1 MTISTPD
8 LYDQYG
14 ESLQIAEPGWQH
26 YGGIKAFGGKVV
38 TVKAEDDNSKVGE
51 LLKSPGDGC
60 VLVVDAGASK
70 RHAFLGDNLAQAG
83 IDNGWQGVIV
93 NGCVRDVDLLLTM
106 LIGVMALGSIPR
118 KTEKR
123 GLGEENITLQFA
135 GVEVEPGDYIYGDL
149 SGIVVSKKML
159 L

>member
-1 MTISTPD
+1 MIISTPD

-14 ESLQIAEPGWQH
+14 EGLQIAEPRWQH
-26 YGGIKAFGGKVV
+26 YGGNKSFGGKVV

-51 LLKSPGDGC
+51 LLKTDGEGC
-60 VLVVDAGASK
+60 VLVVDAGASIK
-70 RHAFLGDNLAQAG
+70 QAFLGDNLAQAG

-93 NGCVRDVDLLLTM
+93 NGCVRDVDLLLEM
-106 LIGVMALGSIPR
+106 PIGVMALGAIPR

-123 GLGEENITLQFA
+123 GLGDVNVSLNFA
-135 GVEVEPGDYIYGDL
+135 GIAIEPGDYIYGDL
-149 SGIVVSKKML
+149 SGIVVAKEKL

>member
-1 MTISTPD
+1 MMISTPD
-8 LYDQYG
+8 LYDEHG

-26 YGGIKAFGGKVV
+26 YGGKKAFGGKVV
-38 TVKAEDDNSKVGE
+38 TVKADDDNTKVGE
-51 LLKSPGDGC
+51 LLKSAGEGC

-70 RHAFLGDNLAQAG
+70 KHAFLGDNLAQAG

-93 NGCVRDVDLLLTM
+93 NGCVRDVDLLLEM
-106 LIGVMALGSIPR
+106 PIGVMALGAVPR

-123 GLGEENITLQFA
+123 GLGDVNVALNFA
-135 GVEVEPGDYIYGDL
+135 GITVEPGDYVYGDL
-149 SGIVVSKKML
+149 SGIVVSKEKL